1 MTLYA
6 AYGSNM
12 DPAQM
17 RERAPHSPHRGTGW
31 IEGWR
36 LTFGGE
42 EIGWEGSLATLV
54 ESPGDHVF
62 VSLYDLT
69 ELDEKALDQW
79 EGADLNRYSKIR
91 VRVHT
96 LDGQPL
102 SCIYVLNGFEGGL
115 PSKRYLSIMLDA
127 AIAAGAPVDYLE
139 DLALRPTRAE

>member
-6 AYGSNM
+6 AYGSNL

-17 RERAPHSPHRGTGW
+17 LVRAPHSPHRGIGW
-31 IEGWR
+31 LENWR

-42 EIGWEGSLATLV
+42 DIGWEGAVATVV
-54 ESPGDHVF
+54 EEPLSRVF
-62 VSLYDLT
+62 VALYDLT
-69 ELDEKALDQW
+69 PADEAALDNW
-79 EGADLNRYSKIR
+79 EGANLDLYTKIR

-96 LDGQPL
+96 MNGEELAY
-102 SCIYVLNGFEGGL
+102 IYVLNAFEGGL

-139 DLALRPTRAE
+139 DLAKRPTN

>member
-6 AYGSNM
+6 AYGSNL

-17 RERAPHSPHRGTGW
+17 LVRAPHSPHRGIGW
-31 IEGWR
+31 LENWR

-42 EIGWEGSLATLV
+42 DIGWEGAVATVV
-54 ESPGDHVF
+54 EEPLSRVF
-62 VSLYDLT
+62 VALYDLT
-69 ELDEKALDQW
+69 LADEAALDNW
-79 EGADLNRYSKIR
+79 EGANLDLYTKIR

-96 LDGQPL
+96 MNGEELAY
-102 SCIYVLNGFEGGL
+102 IYVLNAFEGGL

-139 DLALRPTRAE
+139 DLAKRPTN